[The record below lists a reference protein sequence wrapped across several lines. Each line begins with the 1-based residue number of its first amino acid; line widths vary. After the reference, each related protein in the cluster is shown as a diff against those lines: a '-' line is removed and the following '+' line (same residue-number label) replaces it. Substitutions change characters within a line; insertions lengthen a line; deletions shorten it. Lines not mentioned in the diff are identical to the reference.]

1 VIVWLNGTFGVGK
14 TTTAAELVRSIPGAH
29 FFDPEQVGVMLRH
42 ATGLPKVGDFQDWA
56 LWRALVVETVTR
68 LAGQVGGVLVLAQT
82 VLVEDYWQ
90 EIRAGLETAGIPLHH
105 FVLHADRATLVRRIE
120 GDAQPSSPWRLHHLT
135 AYQDALP
142 WLSREAQVVDTT
154 NISPTEVAAHIAATV
169 TPDPV

>member
-1 VIVWLNGTFGVGK
+1 MIIWLNGTFGVGK
-14 TTTAAELVRSIPGAH
+14 TTTAAELVRLIPGAH
-29 FFDPEQVGVMLRH
+29 FFDPEQVGVMLTH

-56 LWRALVVETVTR
+56 LWRTLVVETVTR
-68 LAGQVGGVLVLAQT
+68 LAGQLGGVLVLAQT

-90 EIRAGLETAGIPLHH
+90 EIRTGLETAGIPLHH

-120 GDAQPSSPWRLHHLT
+120 GDTQPPSSWRLNHLT

-154 NISPTEVAAHIAATV
+154 RVSPIEVAAHIAAVV
-169 TPDPV
+169 TPDPA